1 MEDLDNSQWT
11 PERES
16 QSLAADDAAYPV
28 SLFLGYIPDCIKEL
42 VRMDQ
47 AAEDIPLDE
56 DLPTTEI
63 QTQDF

>member
-1 MEDLDNSQWT
+1 MEDNSQWT

-16 QSLAADDAAYPV
+16 QSLAADDAAY
-28 SLFLGYIPDCIKEL
+28 KEL
-42 VRMDQ
+42 VQMDQ

-56 DLPTTEI
+56 ELPTTEI